1 MEEPSE
7 TASASDGAH
16 DLFGGQRLDLDES
29 QFGVEFSGESAK
41 PGISQTNF
49 GRDSFDNIDFARAV
63 DSCFKSL
70 ETKPFLLPWEC
81 RAWKPFFFSVDM
93 TTWMTLPWV
102 AFFVHLCRDLVRSSQ
117 CRRRSNFLLLL
128 F

>member
-1 MEEPSE
+1 MKEPSE

-29 QFGVEFSGESAK
+29 QFGVESSGESAK

-70 ETKPFLLPWEC
+70 ETKPFCCPGSVELGNL
-81 RAWKPFFFSVDM
+81 FFSVDM